1 MVWSQPQAY
10 TCTIISELLVL
21 VQFRYNGLYW
31 NLPFLIFVIVGHR
44 RFSMMWQEN
53 NKTKRLWC
61 VDTKWQ
67 RMMCC
72 FLIFCMVETAVENAI
87 LWAIWWWW
95 LHVLMVQQICAN
107 MAVSSPQNIA
117 ITQAYHSTLLSS
129 QGSKGVN
136 TYRVIKIPSIEQ
148 YYKQSYLLN
157 NLLPCYWRVEIPSFR
172 LGREKKMKFAFSI
185 INLESLYSISGFLMS
200 FEYESW
206 FCYGLRH
213 IYDIITVWQFGLTQ
227 LTWRDVIT
235 PLLLSL

>member
-1 MVWSQPQAY
+1 MIVFILYIYNYIQLYCPATSCSQ
-10 TCTIISELLVL
+10 
-21 VQFRYNGLYW
+21 G
-31 NLPFLIFVIVGHR
+31 
-44 RFSMMWQEN
+44 FSMMWQEN

-95 LHVLMVQQICAN
+95 LHVLMVQQIWAN
-107 MAVSSPQNIA
+107 LAVPSPQNIA
-117 ITQAYHSTLLSS
+117 ITQKNHSSLLSS
-129 QGSKGVN
+129 KGSKAVN
-136 TYRVIKIPSIEQ
+136 KYWVIKTPSVEQ

-157 NLLPCYWRVEIPSFR
+157 NLLPCYWRVEIPSIR
-172 LGREKKMKFAFSI
+172 LGHEKKMKFAFSI

-206 FCYGLRH
+206 FCYGVRH
-213 IYDIITVWQFGLTQ
+213 IYDIITVRRSLGWLSSH
-227 LTWRDVIT
+227 DVMS
-235 PLLLSL
+235 SLCCCSRCNGSNL